1 MHMESGAAPSGLGMS
16 GSRVLVAGASG
27 VIGGLAAR
35 ELRVRGAAVALAGR
49 DLDRLADAARGLGGA
64 PVRALDAYDVE
75 NCAALATWAGREL
88 GGLDGVLVTVGVAG
102 FGRVEEMSDAVV
114 EHLFAVNMLCPAA
127 VLRGAIPRV
136 TDGGFLAAVT
146 GAVVDRPMLGTADY
160 SAAKTALSCW
170 LGVLGREGRARRLR
184 VFDFRLPHLE
194 TGFSDRPVAGR
205 PPALPKGG
213 DPAAAVHTLV
223 DQLEGAGS
231 PSQ

>member
-1 MHMESGAAPSGLGMS
+1 MENGTAVSGPGMS

-27 VIGGLAAR
+27 VLGGLAAR
-35 ELRVRGAAVALAGR
+35 ELHLRGAVVALAGR
-49 DLDRLADAARGLGGA
+49 DTDRLADVSVGLGGA
-64 PVRALDAYDVE
+64 PVRGLDAYDVE
-75 NCAALATWAGREL
+75 DCAALAAWAGREL

-102 FGRVEEMSDAVV
+102 FGRVEEVSDAVV

-160 SAAKTALSCW
+160 AAAKTALSCW
-170 LGVLGREGRARRLR
+170 LGVLAREGRARRLR

-205 PPALPKGG
+205 APALPKGG
-213 DPAAAVHTLV
+213 DPAVAVHALV
-223 DQLEGAGS
+223 DQLEGPAS
-231 PSQ
+231 TAR